1 MNLFLLNFYHDEAL
15 ASNSPFYYPC
25 KIARDLSEQLYD
37 LPKLWYDGQAVYYK
51 QGVKPN
57 WPTICE
63 IEVWGWD
70 PLVCHRLR
78 QIGAPESLLRTQ
90 EAIDN
95 IRTLSSRQTAV
106 ALLRELRT
114 PLADITFGES
124 AFCRTTDEVQNYVK
138 NYESVLYKAP
148 WSCSGRGVFSFGLDR
163 VRKIIRE
170 QGGIAVEPFFAHEQD
185 FAMEFYCRADAVVYE
200 GLSVFRTDAAGHY
213 LGNLLDDQARLQTH
227 LKVAPEHLTL
237 VRKQLE
243 KALEKLLIGK
253 YIGPVGVDMM
263 IARQKIHPC
272 VEINLRNTMGR
283 CALFIY
289 KAKPRPGFFSLLN
302 KNGQIF
308 PSITPISS
316 K

>member
-1 MNLFLLNFYHDEAL
+1 MKLFLLNFYHDEAL

-37 LPKLWYDGQAVYYK
+37 LPKLWNDSPAVYYK
-51 QGVKPN
+51 QGIKID
-57 WPTICE
+57 WSTIHE

-90 EAIDN
+90 EAIAN

-114 PLADITFGES
+114 TLADITFGES
-124 AFCRTTDEVQNYVK
+124 AFCRTIDEVQNYVK
-138 NYESVLYKAP
+138 SYEAVLYKAP
-148 WSCSGRGVFSFGLDR
+148 WSCSGRGVFSSGLDR

-200 GLSVFRTDAAGHY
+200 GLYDFRTDSAGH
-213 LGNLLDDQARLQTH
+213 
-227 LKVAPEHLTL
+227 
-237 VRKQLE
+237 
-243 KALEKLLIGK
+243 
-253 YIGPVGVDMM
+253 
-263 IARQKIHPC
+263 
-272 VEINLRNTMGR
+272 
-283 CALFIY
+283 
-289 KAKPRPGFFSLLN
+289 
-302 KNGQIF
+302 
-308 PSITPISS
+308 
-316 K
+316 